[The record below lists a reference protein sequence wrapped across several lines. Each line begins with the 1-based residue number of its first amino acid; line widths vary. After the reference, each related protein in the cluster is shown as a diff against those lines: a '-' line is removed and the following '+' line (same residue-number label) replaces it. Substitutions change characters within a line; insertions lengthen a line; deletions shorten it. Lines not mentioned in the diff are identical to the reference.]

1 MMKRIMTTGAA
12 TLALA
17 AAALL
22 TQTASADPQR
32 SPNPQVGAQTPRTA
46 QVSPPSGPDRSTY
59 MRGHPS
65 HNSHGPGNGSN
76 HSGHGPGNSH
86 PSNNSF
92 GHGNTYRP
100 GHSPRPG
107 FGQGS
112 FRSQFVSWQER
123 SAAIQ
128 KCETRAA
135 QQTGHGHHY
144 SPRRADYVG
153 TPNVTRLGPYGFRV
167 TGPIR
172 TSGFRGS
179 TVSASD
185 CEIRGWNVVDMDIS
199 SGHHGW
205 TRPSPY
211 SRPGYHSGYAFGG
224 RR

>member
-46 QVSPPSGPDRSTY
+46 QVSPPGGPDRSTY
-59 MRGHPS
+59 MRGNPS
-65 HNSHGPGNGSN
+65 GHGSPSSNNWPSNGHASGNHLGNTNSHGPR
-76 HSGHGPGNSH
+76 HSPQPG
-86 PSNNSF
+86 
-92 GHGNTYRP
+92 Y
-100 GHSPRPG
+100 GHSPY
-107 FGQGS
+107 GS
-112 FRSQFVSWQER
+112 SWVSSQER

-135 QQTGHGHHY
+135 HQTGHGHHY
-144 SPRRADYVG
+144 SSRRADYVG

-185 CEIRGWNVVDMDIS
+185 CEIRGWNVVDMDFS